1 MTRLLLLAA
10 LCCVLLSPG
19 DGSARVLEVGPQHGL
34 KSLGAAAAAARDGDV
49 IQIEPGDYA
58 DCAVWRANQLTI
70 TGKGDGV
77 VITTKTCQGKGL
89 FVITG
94 RDVTVR
100 NLTFTGAR
108 VPDANGAGIRAEGR
122 NLTVEHSRFLDN
134 ENGILA
140 ASDPQSTI
148 RIIASEF
155 AGNGSCEKDCAHGV
169 YINGVGLLRIERSRF
184 LANRFGHHIK
194 SRALT
199 TELIG
204 NEILDGD
211 TGTSSY
217 LVDIPNGGR
226 VLMDGNVL
234 EKGRLSHNPATAI
247 SIGAEGVKYPTPEI
261 RIVKNRLFSRLSGST
276 VFVRNLTA
284 VDAVLME
291 NQLVGKIMPLVG
303 KGSIKYRYGNS
314 RRGRG

>member
-70 TGKGDGV
+70 AGKGDGV

-261 RIVKNRLFSRLSGST
+261 RIVKNRLVSRLSGST

-291 NQLVGKIMPLVG
+291 NQLVGKIMPLAG
-303 KGSIKYRYGNS
+303 KGSIK
-314 RRGRG
+314 

>member
-1 MTRLLLLAA
+1 MTRLLFLAA
-10 LCCVLLSPG
+10 LCCVLLAPG
-19 DGSARVLEVGPQHGL
+19 DGSARILEVGPQHGL
-34 KSLGAAAAAARDGDV
+34 KGPGAAAAAARDGDV
-49 IQIEPGDYA
+49 VQIEPGDYA

-194 SRALT
+194 SRALA

-211 TGTSSY
+211 TGTTSY

-261 RIVKNRLFSRLSGST
+261 RIVKNRLVSRLSGST

-284 VDAVLME
+284 ADAVLME

-303 KGSIKYRYGNS
+303 KGSIK
-314 RRGRG
+314 